1 MHIQIIFALLLF
13 VSTISAEA
21 QGSGTKI
28 TFFVEHEVDEQK
40 DYLEILVDVKAEDT
54 SLKLALVEA
63 EETVKYVRN
72 LI

>member
-1 MHIQIIFALLLF
+1 MRIVVLLALL
-13 VSTISAEA
+13 I
-21 QGSGTKI
+21 GSVFTAAAPPANTKI

-40 DYLEILVDVKAEDT
+40 DYLEILVDIKAEDT